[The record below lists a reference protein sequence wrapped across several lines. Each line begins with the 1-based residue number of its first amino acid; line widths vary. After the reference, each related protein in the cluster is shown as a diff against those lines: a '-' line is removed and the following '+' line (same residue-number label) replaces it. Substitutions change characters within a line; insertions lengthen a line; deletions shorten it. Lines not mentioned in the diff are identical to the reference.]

1 MSLQTGWPMASCYK
15 IRSALAI
22 PLAVIFLL
30 LTLLLF
36 MACRL
41 PLFRGEWIV
50 VTTLL
55 LLALY
60 LMGEVFS
67 RRIVLKSEGLE
78 VRRLFHRREV
88 AWEEITHMGYLVL
101 GTKVYLL
108 LTTICGLYILSNN
121 YDRFPELFSH
131 LAEKLGPGKM
141 DSGTHKLFGR
151 SWKNS
156 RPVYSAWV
164 AVLIFLA
171 VVSGRLLN
179 FFHY

>member
-1 MSLQTGWPMASCYK
+1 
-15 IRSALAI
+15 
-22 PLAVIFLL
+22 
-30 LTLLLF
+30 
-36 MACRL
+36 
-41 PLFRGEWIV
+41 
-50 VTTLL
+50 
-55 LLALY
+55 
-60 LMGEVFS
+60 
-67 RRIVLKSEGLE
+67 
-78 VRRLFHRREV
+78 
-88 AWEEITHMGYLVL
+88 MGYLVL

-108 LTTICGLYILSNN
+108 LTTISGLYILSNN

-141 DSGTHKLFGR
+141 DLGTHKLLGC

-164 AVLIFLA
+164 AVLILLA